1 MMNKLILR
9 IWRMSNYLLNG
20 TFIMLLLATTAMA
33 SSVQQER
40 DLKQVIVTVEFSED
54 DIFSVLH
61 KLEKISD
68 FRFAFNRSDLRKA
81 EKVTGDFR
89 NKSLYEILSQVS
101 NQANVKFRQVNSSIN
116 VSLKERQDATEEMIQ
131 IIQTRTVTGTVTSLE
146 DEEGIPGVNVLV
158 KGTQRGTVTNVMGE
172 YSIEVSSGETLVFS
186 AVGYTTEEIA
196 VGNQSVI
203 DLAMVADIQQLSE
216 IVVIGYGEREKK
228 DLTGAISVVESEEL
242 NKTNAIAPELAMQG
256 RMAGVFV
263 STPSGDPTDRPTV
276 RIRGVGTL
284 NVNDPLYVIDGV
296 PVAEWGAGIEGGGR
310 NNTLRGNVNIL
321 NMINPNDIASISVL
335 KDASAAAIYGVRAA
349 NGVVLITTKKG
360 QKGAPR
366 VSVSSKIST
375 QRIPNTYNLLG
386 VQDYNSIYLE
396 AAGNNIQDWQTVPRE
411 FLPGHPLYLGNLPT
425 VERQSL
431 RFRDNALLT
440 DNSVQVSG
448 GTEST
453 NYFVSAGY
461 AYNESVAINDNIER
475 YSLALNV
482 DTKISKWL
490 KTGLVNRLSYATTV
504 NNNAGNLGNA
514 VSGPPWQPFLDPDGP
529 LGYATTFDS
538 LLTLNDNF
546 EPGGSVPIYDVQY
559 GRNES
564 GVFWDTPKFGPET
577 EGNNLAG
584 TAYDASGQ
592 QIVRNLGT
600 AFVEVEPIEG
610 LKLKGSVSMD
620 WTLNQNDS
628 WGLVVEELFR
638 TTPGNPFAAGARDGT
653 TTGGVGRRVTK
664 NWNIVKEFTI
674 DYVKSFGDH
683 NFNLTLNAMDQYF
696 QFDAQSTSSDQ
707 NPFDLRDPRFR
718 FVIENR
724 DFVSGFTE
732 RNNWALQGYMA
743 RLSYNYASKYYLDAT
758 VRRDGS
764 SRFAPEFRWG
774 IFPGFSAAWRI
785 SSEDFMQD
793 IPFINDL
800 KIRGGWGELGNQE
813 VQPFRFLSTV
823 NQLAAYS
830 FGSGNGDPIGTSNG
844 VQAVQLPDFPI
855 ADLSWETTRTVNFGF
870 DGVFLNNT
878 LNLTAEYYR
887 RKTVDILQESRL
899 PESVG
904 NRNDPTLNLAEVLN
918 TGFEFVAGYNNTIG
932 DFEYGVSAN
941 FTTVNNEVLEIFN
954 DQPFGGQ
961 GGRIEEGFPINYLW
975 GFKTGGIF
983 QDQDEIDQYQETF
996 NDQQAN
1002 STLVRPGDF
1011 YFQDVH
1017 GNPTEDEPF
1026 YSQTPDSL
1034 VNLNDRTFIGNT
1046 IPGHFY
1052 GINLTAGWKGFDA
1065 SIFFQGVG
1073 DVQRRNGGL
1082 QQRVAM
1088 SSLGNSQSTYVRNR
1102 WTPDQPNTWDPS
1114 DPANSLPRAVLGD
1127 PAGNN
1132 RFSDRM
1138 VQDAGFMRLRNLEI
1152 GYTLPQSL
1160 MNRLGFIQN
1169 FRIYAGG
1176 SNLFVLTKWVG
1187 NDPENDNLPI
1197 PRVFTL
1203 GLNANF

>member
-1 MMNKLILR
+1 MRKKYIEKSVFFVLIA
-9 IWRMSNYLLNG
+9 
-20 TFIMLLLATTAMA
+20 FCLAI
-33 SSVQQER
+33 SHDSLGQER
-40 DLKQVIVTVEFSED
+40 TVSGKVI
-54 DIFSVLH
+54 
-61 KLEKISD
+61 
-68 FRFAFNRSDLRKA
+68 
-81 EKVTGDFR
+81 
-89 NKSLYEILSQVS
+89 
-101 NQANVKFRQVNSSIN
+101 
-116 VSLKERQDATEEMIQ
+116 
-131 IIQTRTVTGTVTSLE
+131 SLE
-146 DEEGIPGVNVLV
+146 DEEPIPGVNVV
-158 KGTQRGTVTNVMGE
+158 VEGTTRGTVTSVEGN
-172 YSIEVSSGETLVFS
+172 YSIDVSPEETLVFS
-186 AVGYTTEEIA
+186 AVGYTSESVR
-196 VGNQSVI
+196 VGNRTTI
-203 DLAMVADIQQLSE
+203 DLSMAPDIQQLSE

-228 DLTGAISVVESEEL
+228 DLTGAISVVESKDLE
-242 NKTNAIAPELAMQG
+242 KTNAIAPELAMQG

-296 PVAEWGAGIEGGGR
+296 PVAEWGAGYERGGR
-310 NNTLRGNVNIL
+310 NNTLRGNTNIL

-366 VSVSSKIST
+366 VSVSSKVST
-375 QRIPNTYNLLG
+375 QQIPNTYNFLN
-386 VQDYNSIYLE
+386 VQDYTSIYLE
-396 AAGNNIQDWQTVPRE
+396 AGGNNIQDWQTTPVE

-425 VERQSL
+425 IERQSI

-448 GTEST
+448 GTDNT

-461 AYNESVAINDNIER
+461 AYNESVEINDKIER

-482 DTKISKWL
+482 DTRVSKWL
-490 KTGLVNRLSYATTV
+490 KTGIVNRLSYATTV
-504 NNNAGNLGNA
+504 VNNAGDLGNA
-514 VSGPPWQPFLDPDGP
+514 ISGPPWQPWFDENGP
-529 LGYATTFDS
+529 YGYAATFDS
-538 LLTLNDNF
+538 ALTQN
-546 EPGGSVPIYDVQY
+546 PSHPAWGGNNPDVPIYNVDW
-559 GRNES
+559 GRREN
-564 GVFWDTPKFGPET
+564 GIFYDTPKWGPET
-577 EGNNLAG
+577 ESNNLAN
-584 TAYDASGQ
+584 TAIGSSGQ

-600 AFVEVEPIEG
+600 AFVEVEPITG

-628 WGLVVEELFR
+628 WSLVGGANFR
-638 TTPGNPFAAGARDGT
+638 TTPGNPFAEGARDGT
-653 TTGGVGRRVTK
+653 TTGSVGRRVTQ
-664 NWNIVKEFTI
+664 NWNIVKEFTV
-674 DYVKSFGDH
+674 DYIKNFGDH
-683 NFNLTLNAMDQYF
+683 SFNLTLNAMDQYF
-696 QFDAQSTSSDQ
+696 QFDAQSTGSDQ

-764 SRFAPEFRWG
+764 SRFAPEYRWG
-774 IFPGFSAAWRI
+774 LFPGFSAAWRI
-785 SSEDFMQD
+785 SAESFMQN

-813 VQPFRFLSTV
+813 TATFAYLSTV

-830 FGSGNGDPIGTSNG
+830 FGSGDGDPVGTSNG

-870 DGVFLNNT
+870 DGVFLDNT
-878 LNLTAEYYR
+878 VNLTAEYYR

-904 NRNDPTLNLAEVLN
+904 NRNDPILNLAEVLN
-918 TGFEFVAGYNNTIG
+918 DGFEFVAGYNNSIG
-932 DFEYGVSAN
+932 DFSYGISAN
-941 FTTVNNEVLEIFN
+941 FTTVNNEVLEVFN

-961 GGRIEEGFPINYLW
+961 NDRIEEGFPINYLW
-975 GFKTGGIF
+975 GFKVGGIF
-983 QDQDEIDQYQETF
+983 QSEAEIEEYQETY

-1002 STLVRPGDF
+1002 NTLVRPGDF
-1011 YFQDVH
+1011 WFQDVH
-1017 GNPTEDEPF
+1017 GNPTEEEPF
-1026 YSQTPDSL
+1026 YSSTPDSL

-1052 GINLTAGWKGFDA
+1052 GINLNASWKGFDA
-1065 SIFFQGVG
+1065 AIFLQGIG
-1073 DVQRRNGGL
+1073 DVQKRNGDF
-1082 QQRVAM
+1082 QRRVSMA
-1088 SSLGNSQSTYVRNR
+1088 SLGNSQENYVRNR
-1102 WTPDQPNTWDPS
+1102 WTPEQPNTWDPD
-1114 DPANSLPRAVLGD
+1114 DPANSLPRAVRGD

-1152 GYTLPQSL
+1152 GYSLPNTLL
-1160 MNRLGFIQN
+1160 DRLGFVRS

-1176 SNLFVLTKWVG
+1176 SNLLTFTKWVG